1 MKYIL
6 VIDKLPLKCRS
17 KIDIVQQYV
26 FSKLKWRFLT
36 YNISEIWVAE
46 NINNE
51 VNRYRKWLQVP
62 ISANITHLSLPKKML
77 SFNIKT
83 AQQIQAQCKLSVR
96 RILKTSRN
104 EEIRTSYNLT
114 SSKNVKSDCIFET
127 TRVPENRQ
135 MKQYFTK
142 ALSKQSIESTWKG
155 LLNLNEQSGIIRSLV
170 EQFGIIRSLV
180 SQFGQMVEC
189 SFKN

>member
-1 MKYIL
+1 
-6 VIDKLPLKCRS
+6 
-17 KIDIVQQYV
+17 
-26 FSKLKWRFLT
+26 
-36 YNISEIWVAE
+36 
-46 NINNE
+46 
-51 VNRYRKWLQVP
+51 
-62 ISANITHLSLPKKML
+62 ML

-83 AQQIQAQCKLSVR
+83 AQQIQAQCKFSVR

>member
-26 FSKLKWRFLT
+26 LSKLTWRFLT

-83 AQQIQAQCKLSVR
+83 AQQIQAQCKFSVR

-135 MKQYFTK
+135 MKPYFTK
-142 ALSKQSIESTWKG
+142 ALSKQSIEST
-155 LLNLNEQSGIIRSLV
+155 
-170 EQFGIIRSLV
+170 
-180 SQFGQMVEC
+180 
-189 SFKN
+189 